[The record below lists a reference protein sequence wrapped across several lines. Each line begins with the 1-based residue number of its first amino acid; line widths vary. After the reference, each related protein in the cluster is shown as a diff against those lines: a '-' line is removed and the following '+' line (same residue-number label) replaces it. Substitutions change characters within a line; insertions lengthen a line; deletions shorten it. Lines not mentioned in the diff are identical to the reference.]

1 MPDVSYAH
9 QLPYLNPEHGPS
21 YPGLLI
27 QLQNP
32 ADLDLVVEISAH
44 VDTGAERCVLDGRMA
59 LAIELD
65 LMAGLPFKLTA
76 TSGHGIEARLH
87 NVRILHELLG
97 VFQVEAAFT
106 VGEIRRQLLGR
117 DFLKLIQIGFR
128 EQLAEFYVTPTP

>member
-1 MPDVSYAH
+1 MPDVSYSH

-32 ADLDLVVEISAH
+32 ADLDQVVEISGH
-44 VDTGAERCVLDGRMA
+44 VDTGAERCVFDGRLA
-59 LAIELD
+59 GAIELD
-65 LMAGLPFKLTA
+65 LMAGQPFELTA

-87 NVRILHELLG
+87 NIRIVHEILG
-97 VFQVEAAFT
+97 AFQVEAAFT
-106 VGEIRRQLLGR
+106 LGEIRRQLLGR
-117 DFLKLIQIGFR
+117 DFLQLIQIGFR